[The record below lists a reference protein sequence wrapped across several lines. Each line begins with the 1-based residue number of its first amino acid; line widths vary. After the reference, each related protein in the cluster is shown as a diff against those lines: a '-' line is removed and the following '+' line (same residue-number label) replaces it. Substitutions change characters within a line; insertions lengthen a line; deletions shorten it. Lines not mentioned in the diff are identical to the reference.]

1 MRLTWNLKKKKTQSH
16 EIETQ
21 RRKKKNLGLTYKEER
36 EKKLQNHR
44 HHGMAPS
51 SVSCIFLLSLSD
63 LALMVPSRHSTAT
76 IVTTFCHCYFFYH
89 CHRWIVCSLCLLT
102 HLSNF
107 ASIIWYLL
115 YDLQTYFLYIILN
128 YKNFKFKQLIDD
140 ITINL

>member
-1 MRLTWNLKKKKTQSH
+1 MRLTWNF
-16 EIETQ
+16 
-21 RRKKKNLGLTYKEER
+21 KKKNSIPWNWNPTEKEE
-36 EKKLQNHR
+36 KPMFNLQRGERKNFR
-44 HHGMAPS
+44 TIDTMAWHQVLS
-51 SVSCIFLLSLSD
+51 SAFVSLSLSD

-128 YKNFKFKQLIDD
+128 YKNFKFKQLIGD
-140 ITINL
+140 IIINL